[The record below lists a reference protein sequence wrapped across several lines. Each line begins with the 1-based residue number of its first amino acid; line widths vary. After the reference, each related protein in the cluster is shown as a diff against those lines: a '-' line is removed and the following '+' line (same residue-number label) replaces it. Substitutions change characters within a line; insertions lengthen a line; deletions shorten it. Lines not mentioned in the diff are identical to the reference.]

1 MKKLL
6 FTALAVVAFSVASM
20 ANTVEVK
27 EVPYIENNLE
37 NQAILGDCEDAQTAA
52 FNECRSNG
60 CSYWDSYYFGARAW
74 GDCMAELSF

>member
-1 MKKLL
+1 MKKLM
-6 FTALAVVAFSVASM
+6 FTAIAFVAFSSVSM
-20 ANTVEVK
+20 ANTIEVK
-27 EVPYIENNLE
+27 EVSFLE